1 MKYNDLVIQIEYW
14 DIEFYTFFNK
24 PDFLPK
30 HKNLPALLKL
40 VIKEIEEIQK
50 LNRFHKFS

>member
-1 MKYNDLVIQIEYW
+1 MKHNDLVIQIEYW